1 MFKTTHNYSLV
12 NAVLPAATANRI
24 VDSTISQS
32 GTSVLMWKARG
43 TQLNDSWYQRWLPP
57 ISPARSMLQLLVPN
71 NEVSRVVARVI
82 DEGNLHRQATGAV
95 YSTPCEHV
103 YLGSQFSAW
112 PVDETQTSDPVH
124 QVNENLSV
132 IHCVV
137 GRQDSDRIARAAIN
151 SGSHGPIVHYAEGR
165 GLRDRLGWLRITK
178 EAEKDVL
185 MVIADQHDV
194 DDVFDAMAK
203 AGQVHRPG
211 RGFMYRLPINSGLF
225 NLPSRVS
232 HRHYDANMQQMIHAI
247 DHLAGHKHW
256 RDQSGIEVFGNAKST
271 GTGAVTQ
278 EQQGMRD
285 QACISGIINR
295 DNLHD
300 LQELMLDAGA
310 PGLNIN
316 HARFIAD
323 GPASQTND
331 ASGMRVNHEYS
342 LLRCVTDHDAAE
354 QICAS
359 IDASAEDRG
368 LKDLCMLVQQVPRV
382 ATYVPGRKD
391 YRRAGSG
398 GQPAHGLLAAAN
410 ASAS

>member
-165 GLRDRLGWLRITK
+165 G
-178 EAEKDVL
+178 
-185 MVIADQHDV
+185 
-194 DDVFDAMAK
+194 
-203 AGQVHRPG
+203 
-211 RGFMYRLPINSGLF
+211 
-225 NLPSRVS
+225 
-232 HRHYDANMQQMIHAI
+232 
-247 DHLAGHKHW
+247 
-256 RDQSGIEVFGNAKST
+256 
-271 GTGAVTQ
+271 
-278 EQQGMRD
+278 
-285 QACISGIINR
+285 
-295 DNLHD
+295 
-300 LQELMLDAGA
+300 
-310 PGLNIN
+310 
-316 HARFIAD
+316 
-323 GPASQTND
+323 PA
-331 ASGMRVNHEYS
+331 
-342 LLRCVTDHDAAE
+342 
-354 QICAS
+354 
-359 IDASAEDRG
+359 
-368 LKDLCMLVQQVPRV
+368 
-382 ATYVPGRKD
+382 
-391 YRRAGSG
+391 
-398 GQPAHGLLAAAN
+398 
-410 ASAS
+410 

>member
-1 MFKTTHNYSLV
+1 
-12 NAVLPAATANRI
+12 
-24 VDSTISQS
+24 
-32 GTSVLMWKARG
+32 
-43 TQLNDSWYQRWLPP
+43 
-57 ISPARSMLQLLVPN
+57 
-71 NEVSRVVARVI
+71 
-82 DEGNLHRQATGAV
+82 
-95 YSTPCEHV
+95 
-103 YLGSQFSAW
+103 
-112 PVDETQTSDPVH
+112 
-124 QVNENLSV
+124 
-132 IHCVV
+132 
-137 GRQDSDRIARAAIN
+137 
-151 SGSHGPIVHYAEGR
+151 
-165 GLRDRLGWLRITK
+165 
-178 EAEKDVL
+178 
-185 MVIADQHDV
+185 
-194 DDVFDAMAK
+194 
-203 AGQVHRPG
+203 
-211 RGFMYRLPINSGLF
+211 
-225 NLPSRVS
+225 
-232 HRHYDANMQQMIHAI
+232 
-247 DHLAGHKHW
+247 
-256 RDQSGIEVFGNAKST
+256 
-271 GTGAVTQ
+271 
-278 EQQGMRD
+278 MRD
-285 QACISGIINR
+285 QACVSGIINR

-398 GQPAHGLLAAAN
+398 EQPAPGLLAAAN